1 MKIAIGREVERDK
14 KNRKKKKRKKIGIIL
29 IFLLLS
35 FGRNYVKGTE

>member
-1 MKIAIGREVERDK
+1 MEIAIGREVERDK
-14 KNRKKKKRKKIGIIL
+14 KNRKKKRKKIGIIL